1 MENLNHKSLDY
12 LIFYL
17 CRNINCFIVKQLLG
31 PTGNVQEF
39 VFLLPVDAER
49 PLRNGVS
56 YQK

>member
-1 MENLNHKSLDY
+1 MEKLDHKSLGY
-12 LIFYL
+12 LNFYL
-17 CRNINCFIVKQLLG
+17 CRNINCFIVKQLLD

-49 PLRNGVS
+49 PLRSGVS